1 VVICYTVNGGTFI
14 GNVSTWPAEPK
25 TEAEYQ
31 AAITQLLDEM
41 QRLNQVM
48 QADQKEIDRLK
59 TDTRRLLAETQAIKA
74 RTQARLDALAAM
86 VLG

>member
-1 VVICYTVNGGTFI
+1 
-14 GNVSTWPAEPK
+14 
-25 TEAEYQ
+25 
-31 AAITQLLDEM
+31 M